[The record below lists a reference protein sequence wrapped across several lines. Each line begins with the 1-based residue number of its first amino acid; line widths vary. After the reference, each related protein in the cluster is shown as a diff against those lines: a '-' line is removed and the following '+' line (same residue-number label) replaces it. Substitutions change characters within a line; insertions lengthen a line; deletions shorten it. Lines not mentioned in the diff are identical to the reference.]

1 MLIVNQHY
9 PFCFSL
15 YVKMFTPL
23 QTFLWLKM
31 TILFFLLINTNFL
44 YLQHAIML
52 GVSSIFCKLTPSVW
66 LSKMVERA
74 FALPFTVEP
83 ILVIVRTH
91 STRYSRERSES
102 LVSRH
107 SGNKIKCFF
116 SYLLFESIYRV
127 AHLVP
132 FFWQTSW
139 KYNEYFPLSFWVFV
153 ENNIQLHPDFD

>member
-1 MLIVNQHY
+1 MPKKHLTSYMNAPIWFIKTYLSNIIRFAFRCKKY
-9 PFCFSL
+9 LLL
-15 YVKMFTPL
+15 YKFFVVKNDDP
-23 QTFLWLKM
+23 
-31 TILFFLLINTNFL
+31 FFLLINTNFL

-107 SGNKIKCFF
+107 SGNKICKCFF
-116 SYLLFESIYRV
+116 SYLLFETR
-127 AHLVP
+127 
-132 FFWQTSW
+132 W
-139 KYNEYFPLSFWVFV
+139 EYV
-153 ENNIQLHPDFD
+153 